1 MPLEM
6 IHNDITLMK
15 CDAIVNAANERLL
28 PGGGVC
34 GAIFSKAGYD
44 LLNEA
49 CQKLSPIHTGE
60 AVITPA
66 FHLQCQYIIHAVG
79 PVYQDGKHQEKK
91 LLEDAYRHSL
101 QLAVDYHLESIAFPL
116 ISSGIY
122 GYPKKEALEVAVHTI
137 TSFLDKNDLTVY
149 LVVFD
154 KTAVQISQKLYHDI
168 KHYIDTYFIDDR
180 RQMMMSKLL
189 PQSHHTYH
197 EPAKKKSALRK
208 LFSLEELLHQKEET
222 FSDMLL
228 RLIDEK
234 GYSDVQTY
242 KKANID
248 RKLFSKIRSQ
258 HDYQPKKKTA
268 LAFAIALELN
278 LDQTNDLLNKAG
290 YSLSNSQKADI
301 IIRYFIENKIY
312 DIYKINETLFCFD
325 QKTL

>member
-1 MPLEM
+1 MPLEI

-15 CDAIVNAANERLL
+15 CDAIVNAANKELL

-34 GAIFSKAGYD
+34 GAIFNRAGYE

-49 CQKLSPIHTGE
+49 CQKQAPITTGE
-60 AVITPA
+60 AIMTPA
-66 FHLQCQYIIHAVG
+66 FQLSAQYIIHAAG
-79 PVYQDGKHQEKK
+79 PIYQDGKHQEKQ
-91 LLEDAYRHSL
+91 LLKNAYQNSL
-101 QLAVDYHLESIAFPL
+101 QLAIDHQLESIAFPL

-122 GYPKKEALEVAVHTI
+122 GYPKKEALEVAVDTI
-137 TSFLDKNDLTVY
+137 KSFLSKHDLTVY

-154 KTAVQISQKLYHDI
+154 KTAVQISQQLYHDVQ
-168 KHYIDTYFIDDR
+168 HYIDTYFIDDR
-180 RQMMMSKLL
+180 RQRVLAQAM
-189 PQSHHTYH
+189 P
-197 EPAKKKSALRK
+197 ERANVPEKKKRTLRK
-208 LFSLEELLHQKEET
+208 VFSLDELLHQKKET

-248 RKLFSKIRSQ
+248 RKLFSKIRS
-258 HDYQPKKKTA
+258 HKDYQPKKKTV

-301 IIRYFIENKIY
+301 IVQYFIENKIY

>member
-1 MPLEM
+1 MPLEI

-15 CDAIVNAANERLL
+15 CDAIVNAANKQLL

-34 GAIFSKAGYD
+34 GAIFHRAGYE

-49 CQKLSPIHTGE
+49 CHKHSPINTGE
-60 AVITPA
+60 AIITPA
-66 FHLQCQYIIHAVG
+66 FQLSAQYIIHAVG
-79 PVYQDGKHQEKK
+79 PVYQDGKHHEKQ
-91 LLEDAYRHSL
+91 LLKNAYQNSL
-101 QLAVDYHLESIAFPL
+101 QIAVDYQLESIAFPL

-122 GYPKKEALEVAVHTI
+122 GYPKKEALEVAVNTI
-137 TSFLDKNDLTVY
+137 KTFLIKHDLMVY

-154 KTAVQISQKLYHDI
+154 KTAVQISKELYNDVRQ
-168 KHYIDTYFIDDR
+168 YIDTYFIEDR
-180 RQMMMSKLL
+180 SQRIMCQNMS
-189 PQSHHTYH
+189 SYTNDY
-197 EPAKKKSALRK
+197 EKKRRTFRK
-208 LFSLEELLHQKEET
+208 IFSLEELLQQKEET

-248 RKLFSKIRSQ
+248 RKLFSKIRSHQ
-258 HDYQPKKKTA
+258 DYQPKKKTV

-301 IIRYFIENKIY
+301 IVRYFIENKIY